1 MQKQLIDHERVRH
14 TPTQFSWVDHRL
26 VRGNYLLR
34 ASAPAWALYLVL
46 VTVGDE
52 HGLSYYAPRTLA
64 RLLSLSEDG
73 VAEARRQLIA
83 AGVLAYAEPL
93 YQVLGLASPPT
104 LSPTA
109 VPTLTPTAVPTLT
122 PTAVPTLTPT
132 AVPTPT
138 SPASRPLAQE
148 VTS

>member
-52 HGLSYYAPRTLA
+52 HGLRYYAPRTLA

-93 YQVLGLASPPT
+93 YQVLGLAS
-104 LSPTA
+104 A
-109 VPTLTPTAVPTLT
+109 PTLTPT
-122 PTAVPTLTPT
+122 PTAAPTLTPT

-138 SPASRPLAQE
+138 SPAARPLAQE

>member
-1 MQKQLIDHERVRH
+1 MEKQLIDHERVRH
-14 TPTQFSWVDHRL
+14 TPPQFSWVDHRL
-26 VRGNYLLR
+26 VRGNYLMR

-52 HGLSYYAPRTLA
+52 HGLSYYAERTLA

-93 YQVLGLASPPT
+93 YQVLGLAP
-104 LSPTA
+104 A
-109 VPTLTPTAVPTLT
+109 
-122 PTAVPTLTPT
+122 
-132 AVPTPT
+132 
-138 SPASRPLAQE
+138 PASARPLAAAPVPPLTSPSARTLAAPARE
-148 VTS
+148 VAS